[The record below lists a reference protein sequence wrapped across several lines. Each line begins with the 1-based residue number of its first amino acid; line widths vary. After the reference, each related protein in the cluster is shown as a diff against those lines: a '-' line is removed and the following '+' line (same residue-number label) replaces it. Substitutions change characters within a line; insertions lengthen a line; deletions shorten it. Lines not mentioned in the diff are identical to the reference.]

1 MEWVIEKCLRNP
13 ERSEIRKVYFFIGR
27 SKQALET
34 CLAKMKRKI
43 ETNESR
49 LIYNSEL
56 ELWNIAARKFD
67 QIDSIE
73 NPEDLRIPP
82 VNRLKLL
89 SGDRKRQYSIR
100 INEQNRIYFQW
111 SDQEP
116 TEVEFAD
123 YH

>member
-1 MEWVIEKCLRNP
+1 MIFSFENTVTEDVFNRRNTKAA
-13 ERSEIRKVYFFIGR
+13 RK
-27 SKQALET
+27 T
-34 CLAKMKRKI
+34 CAK
-43 ETNESR
+43 
-49 LIYNSEL
+49 
-56 ELWNIAARKFD
+56 ELWNIAARKLD
-67 QIDSIE
+67 QIDSAE
-73 NPEDLRIPP
+73 NLQDLRIPP